1 MKNITNY
8 LTEGNS
14 SWEYFK
20 SVYDPSGTG
29 LKLNGLDNADVKWIY
44 IDIDDHSIT
53 PYTEDD
59 VKQATQDLG
68 DDYLEKEL
76 LKLKI
81 GDCYNED
88 AKNIYLRIK

>member
-8 LTEGNS
+8 LTEGKS
-14 SWEYFK
+14 SWNFFK
-20 SVYDPSGTG
+20 SVYDPSDSG
-29 LKLNGLDNADVKWIY
+29 LKLDGLDNADVKWIY
-44 IDIDDHSIT
+44 IDIDNHSIT

-59 VKQATQDLG
+59 IKQATKDLE

-81 GDCYNED
+81 GDSYNEND
-88 AKNIYLRIK
+88 KYIYVRIK